1 LVDDKE
7 LVDRIRRFQSQSIL
21 FILSDDDAI
30 KRQISAPIKERVKQG
45 AGEKCPLCPITMISS
60 SIKRTPLDERESTP
74 DHIVDLVIGGNNTE
88 ENVLI
93 LCHMCNW
100 AKNHA
105 MQRHLTISGMAG
117 GTPGHKSWR
126 PAFRRKGSNI
136 AKLLEYV
143 EWSFRIEE
151 PSSEHRFPELHG
163 YFMQS
168 RFGKSEEPKSKIEKT
183 SDNISQTPTISEL
196 DKRLEKLENTMWKR
210 FTRFISRPFR
220 RKQKKTPKKTTEE
233 PKTRK
238 KSSHWNESK
247 NHLTDTPSFLAVDFS
262 PEDFAAGL
270 LSQKKREQPVT
281 FTTLYERLAKENPKF
296 KLQQYGIRP
305 NNYLTEKCPDFLTI
319 IEKPD
324 GSTPPKIH
332 LWITEKTPPEMEI
345 DGLSREK
352 VTLDIRLDPTEVIK
366 KAKEAASKRSKKKI
380 NDHRARIARTNV
392 DTKETA
398 AEEESMKGATAANI
412 GKTIVMLEDKS
423 GMSSGTTANIVGSN
437 GTQWKLSN
445 GKTIQRSQHM
455 EAWALVATA
464 ETNATVEGILKFK
477 HIIKE
482 ILVLEPE
489 QRATVSAIGQR
500 FSKEVQASNYD
511 NKKDFFKQNGI
522 DPKITIRKA
531 IAEFFDDEE
540 VTIED
545 IRDVKWAVLNRR
557 D

>member
-1 LVDDKE
+1 MVVDKE
-7 LVDRIRRFQSQSIL
+7 LDDRIRRFQSQSVL
-21 FILSDDDAI
+21 FIHSDDDAI
-30 KRQISAPIKERVKQG
+30 KRKISAPIKERIKQA
-45 AGEKCPLCPITMISS
+45 AGEKCPLCPNIMISS
-60 SIKRTPLDERESTP
+60 SIKRTPLDDRESTP
-74 DHIVDLVIGGNNTE
+74 DHIVDLVLGGNNTE
-88 ENVLI
+88 ENFLI
-93 LCHMCNW
+93 LCHKCNW

-105 MQRHLTISGMAG
+105 MQRHLTISGIPNG
-117 GTPGHKSWR
+117 GSPGSKPWR
-126 PAFRRKGSNI
+126 PAFRRKGSYI

-163 YFMQS
+163 YFMQD

-183 SDNISQTPTISEL
+183 PDNISQTPTISEL
-196 DKRLEKLENTMWKR
+196 VKRLEKLENTLWKKLI
-210 FTRFISRPFR
+210 RFIGGLFV
-220 RKQKKTPKKTTEE
+220 RKPKTTRK
-233 PKTRK
+233 PK
-238 KSSHWNESK
+238 
-247 NHLTDTPSFLAVDFS
+247 
-262 PEDFAAGL
+262 
-270 LSQKKREQPVT
+270 
-281 FTTLYERLAKENPKF
+281 
-296 KLQQYGIRP
+296 
-305 NNYLTEKCPDFLTI
+305 
-319 IEKPD
+319 
-324 GSTPPKIH
+324 TPPK
-332 LWITEKTPPEMEI
+332 K
-345 DGLSREK
+345 
-352 VTLDIRLDPTEVIK
+352 DIE
-366 KAKEAASKRSKKKI
+366 KAKESAAKSSTKKI
-380 NDHRARIARTNV
+380 NDHRDRIARTNV

-398 AEEESMKGATAANI
+398 AEEESMKGANAANI

-464 ETNATVEGILKFK
+464 ETNATVEGILEFK

-482 ILVLEPE
+482 ILILEPG

-500 FSKEVQASNYD
+500 FSKEVQSSNYD

-522 DPKITIRKA
+522 DPKITIQKA

-545 IRDVKWAVLNRR
+545 IMGAKWAVLNRR